1 MATTLPDSLKRISV
15 QRGSTLDFAMPP
27 FPPLPDSIKYR
38 YPEMKAWELR
48 MDEWRRTVDGL
59 LRNIT
64 TPEKEDPTG

>member
-1 MATTLPDSLKRISV
+1 MGNTLPDQLNRIAV

-27 FPPLPDSIKYR
+27 FPPLPTVIKLR
-38 YPEMKAWELR
+38 YPEMKQWELR

-64 TPEKEDPTG
+64 TPQKEDPSG